1 MDTYNFLYE
10 LPSTSFLDFVCNRNS
25 FDEFLETSKEKEKL
39 ELIDSFLQTI
49 FKKEEL
55 KQVMKAKVKGGAHQ
69 AIVIEDLY
77 TYVSK
82 LCASLQWDMR
92 KISNNIVPLYMRDLI
107 MKVLRWTF
115 PGPEEG
121 GFNCFYDYA
130 KELCLKGKEL
140 LNEGTIFIVW
150 IVAQYILVVEENEKI
165 QKPLIKQ
172 TVNNPER
179 IYDPV
184 LNFAEKN
191 HNTIREL
198 SKYIPNV
205 LEIFNVLKRIVNES
219 DDFEKIPLPT
229 ADCFIFNIS
238 NCKFINNGE
247 NEFCSVS
254 DTILNMKM
262 SKESISK
269 NEFLA
274 LIAFEECILFL
285 SVLRKNIAVKC
296 LEEVVRLMDKENLE
310 KLWNVSSDK
319 IKVYCQMLRVK
330 LPNSLLNDNKLMED
344 ENVTLK
350 SNIWKLNNNSK
361 IELSSKIWNSNDKDG
376 NKGLPLKIGLA
387 TVTEKRETLTL
398 NIIKQCIKIM
408 TDQSYDKSVRE
419 NACNFAVYKA
429 LHNRRIIKEVPSCGQ
444 EIVFR
449 FADILKKEKDEEEKS
464 KLYNVTLDGSDLK
477 DYLCLPLIPYW
488 NLITAFNPAAIKDI
502 MMQFEKVLLS
512 NKFKCSYMLQEMF
525 LKNKMKTQHEYLY
538 ILMVKMQ
545 QLEAVGNDEGW
556 QILMKNCHKE
566 IEALN
571 LVDSKSKSYYQRF
584 LALDNLRGSMVSWN
598 EKIFKV
604 SKTEAWQNVTKSL
617 AETACLVINHVVSFN
632 SPIIINHFLSTYCT
646 FLLNTCSYK
655 PITDIK
661 KQDSFNCDVWRLSE
675 AMAYY
680 CIALTETKSRT
691 SDKVNKAS
699 RNVYNALMVYFCQNN
714 SQSSKHVKGGNKNL
728 PTSKIGE
735 LIEFTKNLKEQGCID
750 LLIDFLV
757 ALLNDAYAKNKTM
770 LNGYI
775 PIEIFSNDI
784 KIWQIFSYSK
794 NAFKGYIRDEKGK
807 IDIDFPNLKILMQ
820 NIFKNALSVH
830 PHNAFWIR
838 MYGDFCLLIGDFRKA
853 MRLYLQVI
861 LICSDNFKQP
871 IPENAVDDIMYI
883 KMATCCYTLK
893 YLDMTV
899 MIAQSMKNP
908 KMILQNLQNI
918 YSDFLTLDAGCDY
931 YKFIFNDELFENMTK
946 VFDRSLMVVNFKAI
960 TDAYSIP
967 LLNPYN
973 PTNIR
978 ITEDFRR
985 NAAFWKCVCNVFFLI
1000 AE

>member
-10 LPSTSFLDFVCNRNS
+10 LPSKSFLDFVCDRNS

-39 ELIDSFLQTI
+39 ELMENFLQTI

-55 KQVMKAKVKGGAHQ
+55 KQVMKSKVKGTAHQ

-82 LCASLQWDMR
+82 LCASLGWDMR
-92 KISNNIVPLYMRDLI
+92 KISNGIAPLYMRDLI
-107 MKVLRWTF
+107 MKILRWTF
-115 PGPEEG
+115 PEMDEK
-121 GFNCFYDYA
+121 GFICFSDYA
-130 KELCLKGKEL
+130 KELCLRGKEV
-140 LNEGTIFIVW
+140 LNEKTIFMVW
-150 IVAQYILVVEENEKI
+150 IIAQYILVVEENEKI

-205 LEIFNVLKRIVNES
+205 LEIFNVFRKIVSES
-219 DDFEKIPLPT
+219 DDLDNIPLPT
-229 ADCFIFNIS
+229 ADCFIFNIG
-238 NCKFINNGE
+238 NCKLINNSE

-254 DTILNMKM
+254 DTIISMRM

-285 SVLRKNIAVKC
+285 SVLRKNVAVKR
-296 LEEVVRLMDKENLE
+296 LEEVVYLMNMERLD
-310 KLWNVSSDK
+310 KLWNVDSDR

-330 LPNSLLNDNKLMED
+330 LPDSLLNENIMEH
-344 ENVTLK
+344 ENITLK
-350 SNIWKLNNNSK
+350 SRIWKLNNNSK
-361 IELSSKIWNSNDKDG
+361 IELGSKIWNSNKND

-387 TVTEKRETLTL
+387 TVTERKETLTL
-398 NIIKQCIKIM
+398 NIIKQCIHIM
-408 TDQSYDKSVRE
+408 TNSNNDRTVKE

-429 LHNRRIIKEVPSCGQ
+429 LHNRKIIKEIPSDGQ
-444 EIVFR
+444 EIIFR
-449 FADILKKEKDEEEKS
+449 VAEIVKKEKEEEEKA
-464 KLYNVTLDGSDLK
+464 KHYNVTLDGSDLK

-525 LKNKMKTQHEYLY
+525 LKNKLKAQHEYLY

-571 LVDSKSKSYYQRF
+571 LLEGKNKSYYQRF
-584 LALDNLRGSMVSWN
+584 LALDNLRGNMVSWN

-617 AETACLVINHVVSFN
+617 AETASLVINHVVSFN
-632 SPIIINHFLSTYCT
+632 SPIIVNHFLSTYCT

-661 KQDSFNCDVWRLSE
+661 KQDFFNSDIWRLSE

-680 CIALTETKSRT
+680 CIALAETKSRV
-691 SDKVNKAS
+691 SDRVNKAS
-699 RNVYNALMVYFCQNN
+699 RNVYNALMVYFYQHPP
-714 SQSSKHVKGGNKNL
+714 QSSKHIKSNKNS
-728 PTSKIGE
+728 PPSKINE

-757 ALLNDAYAKNKTM
+757 ALVNDAYTKDRTM

-775 PIEIFSNDI
+775 PTEIFSNDI
-784 KIWQIFSYSK
+784 KIWQIFTYTK
-794 NAFKGYIRDEKGK
+794 NAFKGFIKDEKGK
-807 IDIDFPNLKILMQ
+807 IDINFPSLKILMQ

-861 LICSDNFKQP
+861 LIGSENFKIL
-871 IPENAVDDIMYI
+871 IPENVVDDIIYI

-908 KMILQNLQNI
+908 RMIIQNLQNI

-967 LLNPYN
+967 ILNPYN

-978 ITEDFRR
+978 EAENFRR